1 MQLLCK
7 QLQTE
12 FIYNCNNELFCSIF
26 PKLKCKYVQCRA
38 QMCLFPFSVINLRGF
53 GFFHNIAVCPISS
66 LCNLSELCFA
76 IKASQVIFL
85 WKHAMVLSS
94 HEDEDVFICVLHQ
107 GSAVFEP
114 HISSEYLFWY
124 VCTKKNK
131 HCVQIIHFFPFTFFL
146 LFFLIWCTGK
156 SFCSQ
161 GGTVCRNAIIS
172 FLLSISHKVVFNK
185 IMQNATFFCHM
196 CAFF

>member
-26 PKLKCKYVQCRA
+26 PKLKCKYVKCRA

-53 GFFHNIAVCPISS
+53 GFFHNIEVCPNSS

-85 WKHAMVLSS
+85 WNGNTPWFCPPMRMKMFSFVSSIRAQLFLSHTS
-94 HEDEDVFICVLHQ
+94 LQSTCSDMFVPKKINIVFK
-107 GSAVFEP
+107 
-114 HISSEYLFWY
+114 LF
-124 VCTKKNK
+124 
-131 HCVQIIHFFPFTFFL
+131 IFFL
-146 LFFLIWCTGK
+146 LLSFFFLIWCTGK

-161 GGTVCRNAIIS
+161 GGTVCPNAIIS
-172 FLLSISHKVVFNK
+172 FLLSISHKVVLNK
-185 IMQNATFFCHM
+185 MIQNDTFYL
-196 CAFF
+196 CALF

>member
-85 WKHAMVLSS
+85 WNGNTPWFCPPMRMKMFSFVSSIRAQLFLSHTS
-94 HEDEDVFICVLHQ
+94 LQSTCSDMFV
-107 GSAVFEP
+107 P
-114 HISSEYLFWY
+114 
-124 VCTKKNK
+124 KK
-131 HCVQIIHFFPFTFFL
+131 
-146 LFFLIWCTGK
+146 
-156 SFCSQ
+156 
-161 GGTVCRNAIIS
+161 
-172 FLLSISHKVVFNK
+172 
-185 IMQNATFFCHM
+185 
-196 CAFF
+196 